1 MPADDVYRRVVV
13 EYGLQYVYVYLA
25 DQTGK
30 VILDESF
37 KQPYRLE
44 RKEAAEESRE
54 MWDFIYDMLNETIN
68 G

>member
-13 EYGLQYVYVYLA
+13 EYGLRYVYLYMA
-25 DQTGK
+25 DHTGK
-30 VILDESF
+30 VLEDESF
-37 KQPYRLE
+37 KQPCRLE